1 MEHTTI
7 LEAYRNAYEKYFEWV
22 ARLNKDNY
30 RYLETLLIQSEQYVL
45 EAMLSSEPTTT
56 FAELRK
62 SMNPNNPTVKIVYDF
77 AAEYIT
83 NH

>member
-1 MEHTTI
+1 MKHTTI
-7 LEAYRNAYEKYFEWV
+7 IEAYRNAYKKHFEWV

-30 RYLETLLIQSEQYVL
+30 NYLETLLVQSEQHVL
-45 EAMLSSEPTTT
+45 EAILSSEPTTT

-62 SMNPNNPTVKIVYDF
+62 LINSNNPTIRIVYDF
-77 AAEYIT
+77 AAEHIK